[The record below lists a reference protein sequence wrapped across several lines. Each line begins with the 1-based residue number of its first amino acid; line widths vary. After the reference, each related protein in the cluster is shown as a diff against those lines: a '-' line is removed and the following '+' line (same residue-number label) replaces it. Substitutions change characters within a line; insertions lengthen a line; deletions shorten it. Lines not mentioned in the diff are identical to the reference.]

1 MQGKIGKFMSKLCY
15 AIKRHNVALKPF
27 KVKASLKQIEKQ
39 EHFIGKKI
47 LK

>member
-1 MQGKIGKFMSKLCY
+1 MSKLCY
-15 AIKRHNVALKPF
+15 AIKRHKFALKLF

-39 EHFIGKKI
+39 EHLIEKKI